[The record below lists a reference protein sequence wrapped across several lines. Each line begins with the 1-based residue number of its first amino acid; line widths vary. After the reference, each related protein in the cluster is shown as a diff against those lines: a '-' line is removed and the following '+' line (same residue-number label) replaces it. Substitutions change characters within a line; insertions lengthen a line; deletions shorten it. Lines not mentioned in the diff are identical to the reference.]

1 MVNKYRMDEQ
11 TMALR
16 VAREF
21 QDGMVVNL
29 GVGIG
34 TQCINYVPEGREVL
48 FQVENGALG
57 IGPIV
62 SSPDEADI
70 DLIIPGGQ
78 PISRMKGMSFF
89 SHDESFA
96 MIRGKHIDISVLGA
110 MQVSEKGDL
119 ANWAL
124 PGRGGIGNIGGAM
137 DLAFGAKRVIAI
149 MKHTTRDGKP
159 RIVRKCTLPLTAP
172 ECVRLIVTDVA
183 VIEVTNQGLVLKE
196 AASDWTAEE
205 IQALTEP
212 KLIIASD
219 LKEVEL

>member
-1 MVNKYRMDEQ
+1 MVDKYRMGEQ

-16 VAREF
+16 VAKEF
-21 QDGMVVNL
+21 QDGMVINL

-48 FQVENGALG
+48 FQIENGALG
-57 IGPIV
+57 FGPIV

-70 DLIIPGGQ
+70 DLLMPGMQ
-78 PISRMKGMSFF
+78 SVYRMKGMSFF
-89 SHDESFA
+89 SQDESFA
-96 MIRGKHIDISVLGA
+96 MIRGKHIDMVVLGA
-110 MQVSEKGDL
+110 MEVSEKGDL

-124 PGRGGIGNIGGAM
+124 PGRGLGNIGGSM
-137 DLAFGAKRVIAI
+137 DLALGAKKVVVI
-149 MKHTTRDGKP
+149 MTQTTKSGKTK
-159 RIVRKCTLPLTAP
+159 ILKKCTLPLTAP
-172 ECVRLIVTDVA
+172 ECVKLIVTDIA

-196 AASDWTAEE
+196 VVPGWTVEE

-212 KLIIASD
+212 KLIIAPD

>member
-1 MVNKYRMDEQ
+1 MVDKYRMDEQ

-21 QDGMVVNL
+21 QDGMVINL

-48 FQVENGALG
+48 FQIENGALG
-57 IGPIV
+57 FGPIV

-70 DLIIPGGQ
+70 DLLMPGMQ
-78 PISRMKGMSFF
+78 SVYRMKGMSFF
-89 SHDESFA
+89 SQDESFA
-96 MIRGKHIDISVLGA
+96 MIRGKHIDMVVLGA
-110 MQVSEKGDL
+110 MEVSEKGDL

-124 PGRGGIGNIGGAM
+124 PGRGLGNIGGSM
-137 DLAFGAKRVIAI
+137 DLALGAKKVVVI
-149 MKHTTRDGKP
+149 MTHTTKSGKP
-159 RIVRKCTLPLTAP
+159 KILKKCTLPLTAP
-172 ECVRLIVTDVA
+172 ECVKLIITDIA

-196 AASDWTAEE
+196 VVPGWTVEE

-212 KLIIASD
+212 KLIIAPD
-219 LKEVEL
+219 LKGVEL

>member
-1 MVNKYRMDEQ
+1 MVNKDRLDEQ

-16 VAREF
+16 AAKEF
-21 QDGMVVNL
+21 QEGMIVNL

-48 FQVENGALG
+48 FHAENGVLG
-57 IGPIV
+57 YGPIA
-62 SSPDEADI
+62 SSPEEADI
-70 DLIIPGGQ
+70 DLINAGGQ
-78 PISRMKGMSFF
+78 PVTKQKGMSFF

-96 MIRGKHIDISVLGA
+96 MIRGKHIDLVVLGG

-124 PGRGGIGNIGGAM
+124 PGRGLGNIGGSM
-137 DLAFGAKRVIAI
+137 DLAFGARQVIVV
-149 MKHTTRDGKP
+149 MTHTTKDGGPK
-159 RIVRKCTLPLTAP
+159 IVKECTLPLTAP
-172 ECVRLIVTDVA
+172 ECVKLIVTDIA
-183 VIEVTNQGLVLKE
+183 VIQVTGEGLVLKE
-196 AASDWTAEE
+196 AAPGWTLEE

-212 KLIIASD
+212 KLIVSPD

>member
-1 MVNKYRMDEQ
+1 MVAKYRMDEQ

-16 VAREF
+16 VAKEF
-21 QDGMVVNL
+21 QDGMVINV

-48 FQVENGALG
+48 FQIENGALG
-57 IGPIV
+57 FGPIV

-70 DLIIPGGQ
+70 DLLIPGMQ
-78 PISRMKGMSFF
+78 PVYRMKGMSFF
-89 SHDESFA
+89 SQDESFA
-96 MIRGKHIDISVLGA
+96 MIRGKHINMVVLGA
-110 MQVSEKGDL
+110 MEVSEKGDL

-124 PGRGGIGNIGGAM
+124 PGRGLGNIGGSM
-137 DLAFGAKRVIAI
+137 DLALGAKRVVVI
-149 MKHTTRDGKP
+149 MTHTTKSGKP
-159 RIVRKCTLPLTAP
+159 KILKKCTLPLTAP
-172 ECVRLIVTDVA
+172 ECVKLIVTDIA

-196 AASDWTAEE
+196 VVPGWTAEE

-212 KLIIASD
+212 KLVIAPD

>member
-1 MVNKYRMDEQ
+1 MVAKYRMDEQ

-16 VAREF
+16 VAKEF
-21 QDGMVVNL
+21 QDGMVINV

-48 FQVENGALG
+48 FQIENGALG
-57 IGPIV
+57 FGPIV

-70 DLIIPGGQ
+70 DLLIPGMQ
-78 PISRMKGMSFF
+78 PVYRMKGMSFF
-89 SHDESFA
+89 SQDESFA
-96 MIRGKHIDISVLGA
+96 MIRGKHINMVVLGA
-110 MQVSEKGDL
+110 MEVSEKGDL

-124 PGRGGIGNIGGAM
+124 PGRGLGNIGGSM
-137 DLAFGAKRVIAI
+137 DLALGAKKVVVI
-149 MKHTTRDGKP
+149 MTHTTKSGKP
-159 RIVRKCTLPLTAP
+159 KILKKCTLPLTAP
-172 ECVRLIVTDVA
+172 ECVKLIVTDIA

-196 AASDWTAEE
+196 VVPGWTAEE

-212 KLIIASD
+212 KLVIAPD

>member
-1 MVNKYRMDEQ
+1 MVDKYRMDEQ

-21 QDGMVVNL
+21 QDGMVINL

-48 FQVENGALG
+48 FQIENGALG
-57 IGPIV
+57 FGPIV

-70 DLIIPGGQ
+70 DLLMPGMQ
-78 PISRMKGMSFF
+78 SVYRMKGMSFF
-89 SHDESFA
+89 SQDESFA
-96 MIRGKHIDISVLGA
+96 MIRGKHIDMVVLGA
-110 MQVSEKGDL
+110 MEVSEKGDL

-124 PGRGGIGNIGGAM
+124 PGRGLGNIGGSM
-137 DLAFGAKRVIAI
+137 DLALGAKKVVVI
-149 MKHTTRDGKP
+149 MSHTTKSGKP
-159 RIVRKCTLPLTAP
+159 KILKKCTLPLTAP
-172 ECVRLIVTDVA
+172 ECVRLIVTDIA
-183 VIEVTNQGLVLKE
+183 VIEVTSRGLVLKE
-196 AASDWTAEE
+196 VVPGWTVEE

-212 KLIIASD
+212 KLIIAPD